1 MMAANKK
8 QVTIVYVVTCRYDPC
23 IQPAQG
29 KVDMTVTPIYAAL
42 AAFFFMFLSF
52 RVIRLRFTERVGLGD
67 GNNRALRRA
76 IRVQGNFAEY
86 APLALLLM
94 ALVEIQ
100 GAPLWAL
107 NLLGTSILAGRLIHV
122 LGFGREPER
131 LRLRVTGMV
140 ITFCAIAAAAAANL
154 VLALMR

>member
-1 MMAANKK
+1 M
-8 QVTIVYVVTCRYDPC
+8 TI
-23 IQPAQG
+23 
-29 KVDMTVTPIYAAL
+29 TPIYAAL

-52 RVIRLRFTERVGLGD
+52 RVIRIRRRERVGLGD

-86 APLALLLM
+86 APIALLLM

-107 NLLGTSILAGRLIHV
+107 NLLGSAFLAGRIIHV

-131 LRLRVTGMV
+131 LPLRVAGMV
-140 ITFCAIAAAAAANL
+140 ITFGAIAMAALANIL
-154 VLALMR
+154 LPLMR

>member
-1 MMAANKK
+1 MM
-8 QVTIVYVVTCRYDPC
+8 
-23 IQPAQG
+23 
-29 KVDMTVTPIYAAL
+29 VTPIYAAL

-52 RVIRLRFTERVGLGD
+52 RVIRIRRAERVGLGD

-94 ALVEIQ
+94 ALVEMQ

-107 NLLGTSILAGRLIHV
+107 NLLGTAILAGRVIHV
-122 LGFGREPER
+122 LGFGREPEW
-131 LRLRVTGMV
+131 LRLRVAGMV
-140 ITFCAIAAAAAANL
+140 ITFCAITAAALANL
-154 VLALMR
+154 SLVLMR